1 MVYLKVVGGWMEG
14 EWGGGGFVGPQ
25 QGCSRI
31 WCAMVTRWGD
41 DHTQKAGN
49 AAPLQSERSQVNS
62 SLISHQHLMNANAM
76 L

>member
-1 MVYLKVVGGWMEG
+1 MVYLKVVGGWM
-14 EWGGGGFVGPQ
+14 GGWRGGVRRATA
-25 QGCSRI
+25 GCSWI